1 MGQQYSEADKLAF
14 KKKDYLYA
22 RQTAANCA
30 AEVFSGKS
38 VPFAEYKAYSD
49 SIFDWLFQDQD
60 RLPEKKFNSPTEKT
74 DEVDSDVIPK
84 PTPEQARILKLNL
97 DGLGWEI
104 DRKDELCKLVLKYS
118 TDVAGKVDPAYPTT
132 DKAVEPIIN
141 HIVKLY

>member
-1 MGQQYSEADKLAF
+1 MGQYTEADKLAF

-30 AEVFSGKS
+30 AEVFSGNNVS
-38 VPFAEYKAYSD
+38 FAEYKAYSD

-60 RLPEKKFNSPTEKT
+60 PLPSKSPVPTPAEET
-74 DEVDSDVIPK
+74 DVIPK
-84 PTPEQARILKLNL
+84 PTPEQAKILKLIL

-118 TDVAGKVDPAYPTT
+118 TEVAGKVDPVYPTT
-132 DKAVEPIIN
+132 DKAVEPIVNYIA
-141 HIVKLY
+141 KLY